1 MAAPLRFW
9 VLTTA
14 GPASVQPISR
24 MIEAFSRRSG
34 VPVELRAIPWGRG
47 WRALTRAI
55 KRRDLP
61 DVMHIGSTWIATLAH
76 LDLLAE
82 APRGVWTQ
90 PTVAPWVDEA
100 ALAGGVAW
108 AVPWTVE
115 CNVLIGRTDLLEA
128 AGVAPEEFSDW
139 DGFLQVCRRL
149 DGMGRSGDGP
159 LKGILPVAVHS
170 RPDSVTL
177 HWATPWL
184 WSGGWR
190 LDRETLV
197 HGVVLRDESAEPGLQ
212 FIAELFKTSPLLPE
226 MADTSSFRVALD
238 FFEAGR
244 YVFYSSHS
252 VHFFRP
258 LVQAGPGERPSR
270 WPMAMFPLPRGPA
283 GSLTRGGGSFL
294 AVSRTSKQPAVAW
307 ELVRFLTED
316 QQLTELALVTGEL
329 PALQG
334 TFWSQYA
341 HHPAHREVLQM
352 LRNARAYPP
361 HPLWRTVES
370 LLVNGIGEICW
381 RFARGQGYDAALQS
395 LTAQIDQR
403 IQNLL
408 RLGWEVSA

>member
-1 MAAPLRFW
+1 MPAPCPAPPRIPEQVPSEKPESPCRPASPAPETDGRIIQKSPSLKEALSPECRILSKSNSVSCRAVSGGRQRAMAAPLRFW

-149 DGMGRSGDGP
+149 DG
-159 LKGILPVAVHS
+159 
-170 RPDSVTL
+170 
-177 HWATPWL
+177 
-184 WSGGWR
+184 
-190 LDRETLV
+190 
-197 HGVVLRDESAEPGLQ
+197 
-212 FIAELFKTSPLLPE
+212 
-226 MADTSSFRVALD
+226 
-238 FFEAGR
+238 
-244 YVFYSSHS
+244 
-252 VHFFRP
+252 
-258 LVQAGPGERPSR
+258 
-270 WPMAMFPLPRGPA
+270 
-283 GSLTRGGGSFL
+283 
-294 AVSRTSKQPAVAW
+294 
-307 ELVRFLTED
+307 
-316 QQLTELALVTGEL
+316 
-329 PALQG
+329 
-334 TFWSQYA
+334 
-341 HHPAHREVLQM
+341 
-352 LRNARAYPP
+352 
-361 HPLWRTVES
+361 
-370 LLVNGIGEICW
+370 
-381 RFARGQGYDAALQS
+381 
-395 LTAQIDQR
+395 
-403 IQNLL
+403 
-408 RLGWEVSA
+408 